1 MFVSLGKLNINER
14 VTREKIALIKQA
26 AEAKGLES
34 LSLIKEHLGDRCSYG
49 EIRLVVESMRH

>member
-1 MFVSLGKLNINER
+1 MFVSLGKLNINEL

-26 AEAKGLES
+26 AEAKGL
-34 LSLIKEHLGDRCSYG
+34 IKEHLEDRCSCG